1 MPQEK
6 EPQVGSDFL
15 GKSVSR
21 RSLLAWGLKGA
32 AAAAAYSAV
41 GCESA
46 PKKPAVV
53 DVVTT
58 PENTLNVNGYKIFIN
73 GAGLPYKYKDP
84 TGGETQFDM
93 KSVTAARES
102 ALKSEEP
109 EVIDLI
115 PVPPSSFISSAISY
129 SRDHPETPKLPDDVL
144 SEAKLREHGIKII
157 QADDTTLFIRQG
169 AFEEDG
175 PLAQFDGKRKLIIA
189 VLDAPA
195 VIYSAAKDPKYDQV
209 RKLLHEKEIYV
220 KNSRFV
226 KIAQIEEELNTLRK
240 DPGVKAAVGR
250 DTLLS
255 LKVLEYE
262 YRHTITDEQIAL
274 ETSIDTAEAA
284 GEYFYPEISGIASTA
299 VVFIAAGSYN
309 RPSGLIRVF
318 FDSNGNCQVDHTD
331 DTAYIGGDYSPQA
344 SQTYPD
350 PLKFRLN
357 EKASASNP
365 KSYPYGGQTAG
376 QILRHEL
383 EHDEMIA
390 ASKKPNFSEYYTD
403 INAME
408 EIRNARFLWQESGYK
423 DNSGYCFV
431 FSLNDGGYI
440 LTEGK
445 EKSLGNQIAA

>member
-1 MPQEK
+1 MPQEM

-15 GKSVSR
+15 GKPISR
-21 RSLLAWGLKGA
+21 RSLLTWGLKGA
-32 AAAAAYSAV
+32 AAAAAIAAV
-41 GCESA
+41 GCEVA
-46 PKKPAVV
+46 PKKPTVEPSA
-53 DVVTT
+53 T
-58 PENTLNVNGYKIFIN
+58 PESVIRAGGYEIFIN
-73 GAGLPYKYKDP
+73 GEGLPYKYKDP
-84 TGGETQFDM
+84 ADRETQFDM
-93 KSVTAARES
+93 KLVTASRDS

-109 EVIDLI
+109 EVVDLI

-144 SEAKLREHGIKII
+144 SEAELKKRGIEII
-157 QADDTTLFIRQG
+157 QADNTTLSIRKG
-169 AFEEDG
+169 AFEEGG
-175 PLAQFDGKRKLIIA
+175 PLVQFDGKRKLIIA

-195 VIYSAAKDPKYDQV
+195 VIYSAANDPKYDQV

-220 KNSRFV
+220 QNSRFV
-226 KIAQIEEELNTLRK
+226 KIAQIEEEINTLRK
-240 DPGVKAAVGR
+240 DPSIETAVGQ

-284 GEYFYPEISGIASTA
+284 GKYFYPEISGIANTA
-299 VVFIAAGSYN
+299 VVFIAAGSNN

-331 DTAYIGGDYSPQA
+331 DTAYIGSDYTPQA

-350 PLKFRLN
+350 PLRFRLN
-357 EKASASNP
+357 EKASTSDP
-365 KSYPYGGQTAG
+365 KSYPYGGQTPG

-383 EHDEMIA
+383 EHDEMIVEN
-390 ASKKPNFSEYYTD
+390 KKPNFSEYDTD

-408 EIRNARFLWQESGYK
+408 EIRNAQFLWTESGYK

-445 EKSLGNQIAA
+445 EKLSEDEIAA

>member
-15 GKSVSR
+15 GRPVSR
-21 RSLLAWGLKGA
+21 RSLLTWGLKGA
-32 AAAAAYSAV
+32 AAAAAIATV

-46 PKKPAVV
+46 PKKPAIEPSA
-53 DVVTT
+53 T
-58 PENTLNVNGYKIFIN
+58 PESVIETDGYEIFIN
-73 GAGLPYKYKDP
+73 GEGLPYKYRDSA
-84 TGGETQFDM
+84 GGETQFDM
-93 KSVTAARES
+93 KLVTASRES
-102 ALKSEEP
+102 ALKHEEP
-109 EVIDLI
+109 EVVDLI

-129 SRDHPETPKLPDDVL
+129 SRDHPETSKLPDDVL
-144 SEAKLREHGIKII
+144 SEVELKEHGIKII
-157 QADDTTLFIRQG
+157 QADNTTLSIRKG
-169 AFEEDG
+169 AFEEGG

-220 KNSRFV
+220 KNYRFV

-240 DPGVKAAVGR
+240 DASVKAVVGQ

-262 YRHTITDEQIAL
+262 YRHTVTDEQIAY
-274 ETSIDTAEAA
+274 EASVDTAEAA
-284 GEYFYPEISGIASTA
+284 GQYFYPGISGIANTA

-331 DTAYIGGDYSPQA
+331 DTEYIGSDYSPQA

-350 PLKFRLN
+350 PLKFRFN
-357 EKASASNP
+357 KNAKADIP
-365 KSYPYGGQTAG
+365 RSYPYGGQTAG

-383 EHDEMIA
+383 EHDELITEQ
-390 ASKKPNFSEYYTD
+390 KTPNFSEYQTD

-440 LTEGK
+440 LTEGE
-445 EKSLGNQIAA
+445 EKLSGNQIAA

>member
-1 MPQEK
+1 MPHEK

-32 AAAAAYSAV
+32 AVAAAYTAV
-41 GCESA
+41 GCEAA
-46 PKKPAVV
+46 PKKPDVV

-58 PENTLNVNGYKIFIN
+58 PENALEVNGYKIFIN
-73 GAGLPYKYKDP
+73 GEGLPYKYKDP
-84 TGGETQFDM
+84 AGQETEFDI
-93 KSVTAARES
+93 KAVQASRES
-102 ALKSEEP
+102 ALKREESE
-109 EVIDLI
+109 VVDLI
-115 PVPPSSFISSAISY
+115 PVPPSSFISSTVSY
-129 SRDHPETPKLPDDVL
+129 SPDHPETSKLPDDVL
-144 SEAKLREHGIKII
+144 SEAELREHGIKII
-157 QADDTTLFIRQG
+157 QADNTTLSIRKG
-169 AFEEDG
+169 AFENGG

-195 VIYSAAKDPKYDQV
+195 VIYSAAQDSKYDEV
-209 RKLLHEKEIYV
+209 RKLLHQKEIYV
-220 KNSRFV
+220 KNYRFV
-226 KIAQIEEELNTLRK
+226 KVAQIEEEINNLRN
-240 DPGVKAAVGR
+240 DASVKAAVGQ

-262 YRHTITDEQIAL
+262 YRHTITDEQIAF
-274 ETSIDTAEAA
+274 EASVDTAEAA
-284 GEYFYPEISGIASTA
+284 GQYFYPDISGITDTA

-331 DTAYIGGDYSPQA
+331 DTEYIGGDYSPQA

-350 PLKFRLN
+350 PLKFRFN
-357 EKASASNP
+357 KNAKADIP
-365 KSYPYGGQTAG
+365 GSYPYGGQTAG

-383 EHDEMIA
+383 EHDELIA
-390 ASKKPNFSEYYTD
+390 ESTKPNFSEYYTD

-408 EIRNARFLWQESGYK
+408 EIRNARFSWLESGYK

-440 LTEGK
+440 LTEGE
-445 EKSLGNQIAA
+445 EKPSDELAA